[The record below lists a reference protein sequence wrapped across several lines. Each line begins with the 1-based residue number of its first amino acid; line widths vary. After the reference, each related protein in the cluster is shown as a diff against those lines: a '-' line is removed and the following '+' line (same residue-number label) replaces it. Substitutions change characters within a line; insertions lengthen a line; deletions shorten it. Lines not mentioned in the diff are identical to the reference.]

1 MSTKTL
7 KNRVRKLEEAKALM
21 AEAMAEFEGQP
32 VTPAVNEA
40 IRDKIEAIAEENT
53 GMWVDYL
60 ATIRPDGSARRAA
73 TR

>member
-1 MSTKTL
+1 
-7 KNRVRKLEEAKALM
+7 M

-32 VTPAVNEA
+32 VTPEVNEA

-60 ATIRPDGSARRAA
+60 QRFVRLARPA